1 MAQDTKPVALVSGGS
16 RGIGRAVV
24 KRLAADG
31 HDVSFC
37 YQSNDDAATALE
49 KELTEFDV
57 RVLARKV
64 DVAQPDSVRA
74 WVAETQEAL
83 GTVDVAVTAAGIT
96 RDNPLLMMS
105 DEQWKDVLAVNLD
118 GTYHVCRSVVFEMMK
133 RRSGSLVL
141 LSSVAGV
148 HGHATQSNYAATKAG
163 IIGFAKSLA
172 KEVGRYGIRSNV
184 VAPGFIE
191 TDMTAVLSDKVR
203 EQMLA
208 SIPLNRFGGA
218 DEVADLVS
226 FLASERAGYITGSV
240 FQVDGGIT
248 I

>member
-1 MAQDTKPVALVSGGS
+1 MTQDTKPVALVSGGS

-37 YQSNDDAATALE
+37 YQSNDEAATALE
-49 KELTEFDV
+49 KELGGLDV

-64 DVAQPDSVRA
+64 DVATPESVRE
-74 WVAETQEAL
+74 WVAETQETL

-96 RDNPLLMMS
+96 RDNPLLMMT
-105 DEQWKDVLAVNLD
+105 DQQWKDVLAVNLD
-118 GTYHVCRSVVFEMMK
+118 GTYNVCRSVVFEMMK

-141 LSSVAGV
+141 ISSVAGV

>member
-1 MAQDTKPVALVSGGS
+1 MTPDTKAVALVSGGS

-37 YQSNDDAATALE
+37 YQSNDEAATALE
-49 KELTEFDV
+49 KELGGLDV

-64 DVAQPDSVRA
+64 DVASPESVRE
-74 WVAETQEAL
+74 WVAETQETL

-96 RDNPLLMMS
+96 RDNPLLMMT
-105 DEQWKDVLAVNLD
+105 DQQWKDVLAVNLD
-118 GTYHVCRSVVFEMMK
+118 GTYNVCRSVVFEMMK

-141 LSSVAGV
+141 ISSVAGV

>member
-1 MAQDTKPVALVSGGS
+1 MTPDTKPVALVSGGS

-37 YQSNDDAATALE
+37 YQSNDEAATALE
-49 KELTEFDV
+49 KELGGLDV

-64 DVAQPDSVRA
+64 DVASPESVRE
-74 WVAETQEAL
+74 WVAETQETL

-96 RDNPLLMMS
+96 RDNPLLMMT
-105 DEQWKDVLAVNLD
+105 DQQWKDVLAVNLD
-118 GTYHVCRSVVFEMMK
+118 GTYNVCRSVVFEMMK

-141 LSSVAGV
+141 ISSVAGV

>member
-1 MAQDTKPVALVSGGS
+1 MAQDGRPVALVSGGS

-31 HDVSFC
+31 HEVSFC
-37 YQSNDDAATALE
+37 YRSDEEAAASLE
-49 KELTEFDV
+49 KEVGELGV

-64 DVAQPDSVRA
+64 DVASPDAVRE
-74 WVAETQEAL
+74 WVAETQETL
-83 GTVDVAVTAAGIT
+83 GAVDVAVTAAGIT
-96 RDNPLLMMS
+96 RDNPLLMME
-105 DEQWKDVLAVNLD
+105 DRDWKDVLAVNLD

-133 RRSGSLVL
+133 RRSGSLVM

-172 KEVGRYGIRSNV
+172 KEIGRYGIRSNV

-191 TDMTAVLSDKVR
+191 TDMTAVLSEKVR
-203 EQMLA
+203 DQMRK

-218 DEVADLVS
+218 EEVADMVS
-226 FLASERAGYITGSV
+226 FLASDRAGYVTGSV
-240 FQVDGGIT
+240 FQIDGGIT

>member
-1 MAQDTKPVALVSGGS
+1 MTQDDKRVALVSGGS

-24 KRLAADG
+24 ERLAADG

-37 YQSNDDAATALE
+37 YRSDDEAANALE
-49 KELTEFDV
+49 KKLGELGV

-64 DVAQPDSVRA
+64 DVADADAVRE
-74 WVAETQEAL
+74 WVAETQDTL

-105 DEQWKDVLAVNLD
+105 DDDWRQVRSVNLD
-118 GTYHVCRSVVFEMMK
+118 GVYHVCRSVVFEMMK
-133 RRSGSLVL
+133 ARSGSLVMI
-141 LSSVAGV
+141 SSVAGV

-163 IIGFAKSLA
+163 IIGFAKSVA
-172 KEVGRYGIRSNV
+172 KEAGRYGIRSNV

-191 TDMTAVLSDKVR
+191 TDMTSVLNDR
-203 EQMLA
+203 IRGEMLK
-208 SIPLNRFGGA
+208 SIPLARFGGA
-218 DEVADLVS
+218 DEVADMVS
-226 FLASERAGYITGSV
+226 YLASDRAGYVTGSV
-240 FQVDGGIT
+240 FHIDGGIT

>member
-37 YQSNDDAATALE
+37 YQSNDEAATALE
-49 KELTEFDV
+49 KELAEFDV

-74 WVAETQEAL
+74 WVAETQEIL

-96 RDNPLLMMS
+96 RDNPLLMMT

>member
-37 YQSNDDAATALE
+37 YQSNDEAATALE
-49 KELTEFDV
+49 KELAEFDV

>member
-1 MAQDTKPVALVSGGS
+1 MAQDGKPVALVSGGS

-24 KRLAADG
+24 KRLAAEG
-31 HDVSFC
+31 HEVSFC
-37 YQSNDDAATALE
+37 YRSDEEAATALE
-49 KELTEFDV
+49 KEVGELGV
-57 RVLARKV
+57 RAMARKV
-64 DVAQPDSVRA
+64 NVASPDAVRE
-74 WVAETQEAL
+74 WVAETQETL

-96 RDNPLLMMS
+96 RDNPLLMME
-105 DEQWKDVLAVNLD
+105 DRDWKDVLAVNLD
-118 GTYHVCRSVVFEMMK
+118 GTYNVCRSVVFEMMK
-133 RRSGSLVL
+133 RQSGSLVM
-141 LSSVAGV
+141 LSSVAGI

-203 EQMLA
+203 DQMRK

-218 DEVADLVS
+218 EEVADMVS
-226 FLASERAGYITGSV
+226 FLASDRAGYVTGSV
-240 FQVDGGIT
+240 FQIDGGIT

>member
-1 MAQDTKPVALVSGGS
+1 MAQEERPVALVSGGS

-24 KRLAADG
+24 RRLAADG

-37 YQSNDDAATALE
+37 YRSDDEAAIGLE
-49 KELTEFDV
+49 KELGELDV
-57 RVLARKV
+57 RVMARKV
-64 DVAQPDSVRA
+64 DVASPESVRE
-74 WVAETQEAL
+74 WVAETQETL

-96 RDNPLLMMS
+96 RDNPLLMMT
-105 DEQWKDVLAVNLD
+105 DEQWKDVVAVNLD

-141 LSSVAGV
+141 ISSVAGV

-163 IIGFAKSLA
+163 IIGFGKSLA

-191 TDMTAVLSDKVR
+191 TDMTSVLSDKVR

-240 FQVDGGIT
+240 FQIDGGIT

>member
-1 MAQDTKPVALVSGGS
+1 MAQEERPVALVSGGS

-24 KRLAADG
+24 RRLAADG

-37 YQSNDDAATALE
+37 YRSDDEAAIGLE
-49 KELTEFDV
+49 KELGELDV
-57 RVLARKV
+57 RVMARKV
-64 DVAQPDSVRA
+64 DVASPESVRE
-74 WVAETQEAL
+74 WVAETQETL

-96 RDNPLLMMS
+96 RDNPLLMMT

-141 LSSVAGV
+141 ISSVAGV

-163 IIGFAKSLA
+163 IIGFGKSLA

-191 TDMTAVLSDKVR
+191 TDMTSVLSDKVR

-240 FQVDGGIT
+240 FQIDGGIT

>member
-1 MAQDTKPVALVSGGS
+1 MEQDRKPVALVSGGS

-31 HDVSFC
+31 HEVSFC
-37 YQSNDDAATALE
+37 YRSDDQAASSLE
-49 KELTEFDV
+49 KELAELDV
-57 RVLARKV
+57 RVMARKV
-64 DVAQPDSVRA
+64 EVASPDSVRE
-74 WVAETQEAL
+74 WVAETQETL

-96 RDNPLLMMS
+96 RDNPLLMMT

-118 GTYHVCRSVVFEMMK
+118 GVYNVCRSVVFEMMK

-141 LSSVAGV
+141 ISSVAGV
-148 HGHATQSNYAATKAG
+148 YGHATQSNYAATKAG
-163 IIGFAKSLA
+163 IIGFGKSLA

-191 TDMTAVLSDKVR
+191 TDMTSVLNDKIR
-203 EQMLA
+203 DQMLK
-208 SIPLNRFGGA
+208 SIALNRFGDAG
-218 DEVADLVS
+218 EVADLVS

-240 FQVDGGIT
+240 FQIDGGIT

>member
-1 MAQDTKPVALVSGGS
+1 MAQDAMPVALVSGGS

-31 HDVSFC
+31 HAVSFC
-37 YQSNDDAATALE
+37 YRSDDEAAIALE
-49 KELTEFDV
+49 KELIELQV

-64 DVAQPDSVRA
+64 DVSSADSVRE
-74 WVAETQEAL
+74 WVAETQETL
-83 GTVDVAVTAAGIT
+83 GAVDVAVTAAGIT
-96 RDNPLLMMS
+96 RDNPLLMMTDQDWAEVVS
-105 DEQWKDVLAVNLD
+105 VNLD
-118 GTYHVCRSVVFEMMK
+118 GVYNVCRSVVFEMMK
-133 RRSGSLVL
+133 RRSGSLVMI
-141 LSSVAGV
+141 SSVAGV

-191 TDMTAVLSDKVR
+191 TDMTSVLRDKVR
-203 EQMLA
+203 DQMLK
-208 SIPLNRFGGA
+208 SIPLNRFGAA

-226 FLASERAGYITGSV
+226 FLAGERAGYITGSV
-240 FQVDGGIT
+240 FQIDGGIT

>member
-1 MAQDTKPVALVSGGS
+1 MAQDAQPVALVSGGS

-31 HDVSFC
+31 HQISFC
-37 YQSNDDAATALE
+37 YQSNDEAAIALE
-49 KELTEFDV
+49 KELRELGV
-57 RVLARKV
+57 PVMARKV
-64 DVAQPDSVRA
+64 DVSAPESVRE

-83 GTVDVAVTAAGIT
+83 GVVDVAVTAAGIT

-105 DEQWKDVLAVNLD
+105 DRDWKDVVSVNLD
-118 GTYHVCRSVVFEMMK
+118 GVYHVCRSVVFEMMK

-141 LSSVAGV
+141 ISSVAGV
-148 HGHATQSNYAATKAG
+148 YGHATQSNYAATKAG

-172 KEVGRYGIRSNV
+172 KEVGRYGIRCNV

-191 TDMTAVLSDKVR
+191 TDMTSVLSDKVR
-203 EQMLA
+203 DQMLK
-208 SIPLNRFGGA
+208 SIPLNRFGA
-218 DEVADLVS
+218 PDEVADMVS
-226 FLASERAGYITGSV
+226 FLASDRAGYVTGSV
-240 FQVDGGIT
+240 FQIDGGIT

>member
-1 MAQDTKPVALVSGGS
+1 MAQEQAPVALVSGGS
-16 RGIGRAVV
+16 RGIGKAVV
-24 KRLAADG
+24 RRLAADG
-31 HDVSFC
+31 YQVSFC
-37 YQSNDDAATALE
+37 YRAADEAARELE
-49 KELTEFDV
+49 KEIGELGV
-57 RVLARKV
+57 RALATKV
-64 DVAQPDSVRA
+64 DVADPDSVRA
-74 WVAETQEAL
+74 WVADTQDTL

-105 DEQWKDVLAVNLD
+105 DEDWQEVRSVNLD

-141 LSSVAGV
+141 ISSVAGV
-148 HGHATQSNYAATKAG
+148 YGHATQSNYAATKAG

-172 KEVGRYGIRSNV
+172 KEVGRYGIRANV

-191 TDMTAVLSDKVR
+191 TDMTSVLSDKVR
-203 EQMLA
+203 DQMLT
-208 SIPLNRFGGA
+208 SIPLHRFGAA

-226 FLASERAGYITGSV
+226 FLASGRAGYITGSV
-240 FQVDGGIT
+240 LQVDGGIT

>member
-37 YQSNDDAATALE
+37 YQSNDEAATALE
-49 KELTEFDV
+49 KELAEFDV

-64 DVAQPDSVRA
+64 DVASPDSVRA
-74 WVAETQEAL
+74 WVAETQETL

-141 LSSVAGV
+141 ISSVAGV

-208 SIPLNRFGGA
+208 SIPLNRFGGV

>member
-1 MAQDTKPVALVSGGS
+1 MAQDGRPVALVSGGS

-24 KRLAADG
+24 RRLAADG

-37 YQSNDDAATALE
+37 YQSNDEAAIALE
-49 KELTEFDV
+49 KQLGETGV
-57 RVLARKV
+57 RVLVRKV
-64 DVAQPDSVRA
+64 DVASPDSVRA
-74 WVAETQEAL
+74 WVAETQETL
-83 GTVDVAVTAAGIT
+83 GAPDVAVTAAGIT
-96 RDNPLLMMS
+96 RDNPLLMMP
-105 DEQWKDVLAVNLD
+105 DEDWRSVLSVNLD

-133 RRSGSLVL
+133 RKSGSLVM

-148 HGHATQSNYAATKAG
+148 YGHATQSNYAATKAG

-191 TDMTAVLSDKVR
+191 TDMTSVLTDKVR
-203 EQMLA
+203 DQMLK
-208 SIPLNRFGGA
+208 SIPLKRFGGA

-226 FLASERAGYITGSV
+226 YLASDRAAYITGSV
-240 FQVDGGIT
+240 FQIDGGIT

>member
-1 MAQDTKPVALVSGGS
+1 MAQDNKPVALVSGGS

-37 YQSNDDAATALE
+37 YQSNDEAATALE
-49 KELTEFDV
+49 KELGEFDV

-64 DVAQPDSVRA
+64 DVASPDAVRA
-74 WVAETQEAL
+74 WVAETQETL

-96 RDNPLLMMS
+96 RDNPLLMMT
-105 DEQWKDVLAVNLD
+105 DQQWKDVLAVNLD
-118 GTYHVCRSVVFEMMK
+118 GTYNVCRSVVFEMMK
-133 RRSGSLVL
+133 RRAGSLVL
-141 LSSVAGV
+141 ISSVAGV

>member
-1 MAQDTKPVALVSGGS
+1 MARETKPVALVSGGS

-37 YQSNDDAATALE
+37 YQSNDEAASALE
-49 KELTEFDV
+49 KELAEFDV

-64 DVAQPDSVRA
+64 DVASPDAVRA
-74 WVAETQEAL
+74 WVAETQETL

-96 RDNPLLMMS
+96 RDNPLLMMT

-118 GTYHVCRSVVFEMMK
+118 GTYNVCRSVVFEMMK

>member
-1 MAQDTKPVALVSGGS
+1 MAQETKPVALVSGGS

-37 YQSNDDAATALE
+37 YQSNDEAATALE
-49 KELTEFDV
+49 KELAEFDV

>member
-1 MAQDTKPVALVSGGS
+1 MTPDAKPVALVSGGS

-37 YQSNDDAATALE
+37 YQSNDEAATALE
-49 KELTEFDV
+49 KELGGLDV

-64 DVAQPDSVRA
+64 DVASPESVRE
-74 WVAETQEAL
+74 WVAETQETL

-96 RDNPLLMMS
+96 RDNPLLMMT
-105 DEQWKDVLAVNLD
+105 DQQWKDVLAVNLD
-118 GTYHVCRSVVFEMMK
+118 GTYNVCRSVVFEMMK

-141 LSSVAGV
+141 ISSVAGV